1 MGVSSFLYGFPLFYR
16 NPVLIPG
23 QMQYRAEGNEASYN
37 LAGTVL
43 DNIENIKYLGITIA
57 KD

>member
-1 MGVSSFLYGFPLFYR
+1 
-16 NPVLIPG
+16 
-23 QMQYRAEGNEASYN
+23 MQYCAEGNEASYN